1 MMGAV
6 TLSEMRAAEAA
17 AKANGWSEEQ
27 LLNAAG
33 ERLGL
38 AIARFF
44 PHPGTAIAYLGKG
57 HNAGDALVAL
67 RVLRDQ
73 FGWKIAARS
82 AFPIPALAPL
92 TLKKWDELGLRLPL
106 DRIPAW
112 RDWKGPLLLLD
123 GLLGSGGSGGLREPL
138 LEFSQEMEWLRQHA
152 GARVAAVDLPSG
164 MNPDTGEIP
173 PNTVTADVTF
183 MIGIAKIGL
192 LRGRAAD
199 ATGALAL
206 VPVEA
211 LTVGYRSDLE
221 PITPQTLDV
230 GKKPRPFD
238 FHKGMAGRVAILAG
252 SEKYS
257 GAAVLAASGA
267 LHGGAGLVTLHV
279 PEHIAANISAK
290 CPPEIIVR
298 GYSDPREVMEFP
310 CDSLVTGCGL
320 GELSDETADRLL
332 ELIFKSPAPV
342 VIDADAIN
350 LIAKRDQS
358 HLLSEKH
365 LITPHPGEFKRLAPE
380 LAERS
385 REDAARI
392 FTDRFPATLLL
403 KGCRTI
409 VTRQG
414 QPLWCNTTG
423 TPGMASGGQGDL
435 LAGVI
440 GARLAAGDPPVD
452 AACLS
457 AWLCGRA
464 AEISLIEAQISEQSL
479 TATDVL
485 AHLGAAYRDWQTS
498 AR

>member
-1 MMGAV
+1 MGAV

-27 LLNAAG
+27 LLNTAG
-33 ERLGL
+33 QRLGI

-44 PHPGTAIAYLGKG
+44 PRPGTAIAYLGKG

-67 RVLRDQ
+67 RILRDQ
-73 FGWKIAARS
+73 FGWKIATRS
-82 AFPIPALAPL
+82 AFPIAEFAPL
-92 TLKKWDELGLRLPL
+92 TLKKWNELGLRQPL

-112 RDWKGPLLLLD
+112 RDLKGPLLLLD

-138 LEFSQEMEWLRQHA
+138 LELSQEMEWLRQHA

-164 MNPDTGEIP
+164 IDPDTGEIP

-183 MIGIAKIGL
+183 MIGNAKIGL
-192 LRGRAAD
+192 LRGHAAN

-211 LTVGYRSDLE
+211 LTVGSRSELE
-221 PITPQTLDV
+221 PVTPQTLEV

-238 FHKGMAGRVAILAG
+238 FHKGRAGRVAVLAG
-252 SEKYS
+252 SEKYT
-257 GAAVLAASGA
+257 GAAILAASGA

-279 PEHIAANISAK
+279 PEQIATNIAAK

-298 GYSDPREVMEFP
+298 GFPDPRELLEFP
-310 CDSLVTGCGL
+310 FDALVTGCGL
-320 GELSDETADRLL
+320 GEVDDETADRLL
-332 ELIFKSPAPV
+332 ELILKSPAPV

-350 LIAKRDQS
+350 LIAKRNQS

-365 LITPHPGEFKRLAPE
+365 LLSPHPGEFKRLAPE
-380 LAERS
+380 LVEKS
-385 REDAARI
+385 REEAARI
-392 FTDRFPATLLL
+392 FTDRFPVTLLL
-403 KGCRTI
+403 KGCRTL

-464 AEISLIEAQISEQSL
+464 AELSLNDSHISEESL
-479 TATDVL
+479 TASHVL
-485 AHLGAAYRDWQTS
+485 GHLGAAYRDWRAST
-498 AR
+498 R

>member
-1 MMGAV
+1 MGAV
-6 TLSEMRAAEAA
+6 TLSEMHAAEAA
-17 AKANGWSEEQ
+17 AKANGWSGEQ

-33 ERLGL
+33 ERLGI

-73 FGWKIAARS
+73 FGWKIATRS

-106 DRIPAW
+106 DRIPTW
-112 RDWKGPLLLLD
+112 SDLKSPLLLLD
-123 GLLGSGGSGGLREPL
+123 GLLGTGGSGALRESL
-138 LEFSQEMEWLRQHA
+138 LQFSQEMEWLRQHA

-164 MNPDTGEIP
+164 IDPDTGEIP

-183 MIGIAKIGL
+183 MIGNAKIGL

-211 LTVGYRSDLE
+211 LTVGYRSELE

-252 SEKYS
+252 SEKYT

-267 LHGGAGLVTLHV
+267 LHGGAGLVTLYV
-279 PEHIAANISAK
+279 PKQIVSNIACK
-290 CPPEIIVR
+290 CPPEIIVH
-298 GYSDPREVMEFP
+298 GFSDPREVLEFP
-310 CDSLVTGCGL
+310 YDALVTGCGL
-320 GELSDETADRLL
+320 GELSEETATGLL
-332 ELIFKSPAPV
+332 KLIFKSPLPV

-350 LIAKRDQS
+350 LIAKRGQT
-358 HLLSEKH
+358 HLLTEKH
-365 LITPHPGEFKRLAPE
+365 LLTPHPGEFKRLAPG
-380 LAERS
+380 LADKP

-423 TPGMASGGQGDL
+423 TPGMASGGQGDML
-435 LAGVI
+435 TGVI
-440 GARLAAGDPPVD
+440 GARLAAGDPPLH

-464 AEISLIEAQISEQSL
+464 AEISLNETHISEESL
-479 TATDVL
+479 TASDVL
-485 AHLGAAYRDWQTS
+485 GHLGAAYQDWKTS

>member
-1 MMGAV
+1 MGAV

-17 AKANGWSEEQ
+17 AQANGWSEEQ

-33 ERLGL
+33 ERLGI

-67 RVLRDQ
+67 RILRDQ
-73 FGWKIAARS
+73 FGWKIATRS
-82 AFPIPALAPL
+82 AFGIAAFAPL

-112 RDWKGPLLLLD
+112 RDLKGPLLLLD

-138 LEFSQEMEWLRQHA
+138 LHLSHEMEWLRQHG
-152 GARVAAVDLPSG
+152 GAQVAAVDLPSG
-164 MNPDTGEIP
+164 IDPDTGEIP
-173 PNTVTADVTF
+173 TNTVTADVTF
-183 MIGIAKIGL
+183 MVGNAKIGL
-192 LRGRAAD
+192 LRGSAAD
-199 ATGALAL
+199 ATGALVL

-211 LTVGYRSDLE
+211 LTFTNRSELE
-221 PITPQTLDV
+221 PITPQTMDV

-238 FHKGMAGRVAILAG
+238 FHKGMAGRVAVLAG
-252 SEKYS
+252 SEKYT

-267 LHGGAGLVTLHV
+267 LRGGAGLVTLHV
-279 PEHIAANISAK
+279 PKNIVSNIAAR

-298 GYSDPREVMEFP
+298 GFSDPREVLEFP
-310 CDSLVTGCGL
+310 FDALVTGCGL
-320 GELSDETADRLL
+320 DQLNDESADGLL

-350 LIAKRDQS
+350 LIAKRNQI

-365 LITPHPGEFKRLAPE
+365 LLTPHPGEFKRLAPE
-380 LAERS
+380 LAEKS
-385 REDAARI
+385 REVAARV
-392 FTDRFPATLLL
+392 FTDRFPVTLLL

-414 QPLWCNTTG
+414 EPLWCNTTG

-440 GARLAAGDPPVD
+440 GARLASGDRPVD

-464 AEISLIEAQISEQSL
+464 AELSLNKTHISEESL
-479 TATDVL
+479 TASDVL
-485 AHLGAAYRDWQTS
+485 VHLGAAYRDWRAS